1 MRVWLLFSCILANCG
16 ARAVEEYDYDNIEPD
31 ITEEELIKILEEM
44 EYVEPDDITEQDYSG
59 ISDLLDLITVDRD
72 ENKIV
77 DYDYKISGGEAV
89 IGADITDTEVDKD
102 YVYPDY
108 QDTFLEVKGIET
120 IIENTKV
127 VEENDLDDEETEIVW
142 IPAVIVEYD
151 YEIMDSMDI
160 LEIFED
166 ADTQLD
172 YQEDQNY
179 QLFVKK
185 ALDTTVKFETIYQEQ
200 RIFNIILLSGVSL
213 ICLIIM
219 FGLISLAISIFN
231 SSHTTNPTIPD
242 GNVKLVKTHGIV
254 KSYAKLPVEVK
265 NMLPSNVAYKHLY
278 EVWL

>member
-1 MRVWLLFSCILANCG
+1 MGSSAPTMRVWLLFSCFLANCG

-44 EYVEPDDITEQDYSG
+44 EYVAPDDITEQDYSG
-59 ISDLLDLITVDRD
+59 ISDLLDLITVDRE
-72 ENKIV
+72 ENTIV
-77 DYDYKISGGEAV
+77 ED
-89 IGADITDTEVDKD
+89 
-102 YVYPDY
+102 
-108 QDTFLEVKGIET
+108 
-120 IIENTKV
+120 TKV

-142 IPAVIVEYD
+142 IPAVVVEYD

-265 NMLPSNVAYKHLY
+265 NMLPTNVAYKHLY
-278 EVWL
+278 EV